1 MASPKWAE
9 LGVVPDVIDVAP
21 PLRAEVVYPSGVSCD
36 FGNELTPTQVKD
48 MPHITFP
55 SEEGAL
61 YTVIMTDWDASEMVR
76 EVHHFMMV
84 DVSNGDSKNGTVHS
98 EYIGSGAPEGTGL
111 HRYCFLIYKQPPG
124 FKPAEPY
131 RARNRERRYKFCL
144 KRYAAENDLGD
155 PVAGNFFQAQYDDWV
170 PKQKA
175 ELEAATT
182 TQNLQ
187 FYSQ

>member
-9 LGVVPDVIDVAP
+9 LGLIPDVIDVAP
-21 PLRAEVVYPSGVSCD
+21 PLRAEVIYQSGVSCD

-61 YTVIMTDWDASEMVR
+61 YTIIMIDWDTPEAVR
-76 EVHHFMMV
+76 AIHHFMMV
-84 DVSNGDSKNGTVHS
+84 DVSNGDSKTGTVRS

-111 HRYCFLIYKQPPG
+111 HRYCFFVFKQPPG
-124 FKPAEPY
+124 FKPDGPY
-131 RARNRERRYKFCL
+131 LPRSRERRKKFCL

-155 PVAGNFFQAQYDDWV
+155 PVAGNFFQAQYDDYV
-170 PKQKA
+170 PTQTA
-175 ELEAATT
+175 ELNAATKT
-182 TQNLQ
+182 KNLD
-187 FYSQ
+187 FYQ